1 MCKTLWGLLEG
12 ERLVHRD
19 TKGSMEKKQFIL
31 HRWIFA
37 LYRYYL
43 QFIKEIDTIQSYS
56 RPWSY
61 HQCPAEDTE
70 ADGCEVTTQSHS
82 LLNNLFPT
90 VVQARRTQ
98 YVYRGTDK
106 VITNGDVCR
115 INRRNQ
121 ERKKKHVYLL
131 PVQINIWWCT
141 EQDKKSEEKIH

>member
-12 ERLVHRD
+12 KRLVHRD
-19 TKGSMEKKQFIL
+19 KKGSMEKKQLIV
-31 HRWIFA
+31 HRWTLA

-43 QFIKEIDTIQSYS
+43 QFIKEIDAIQSYS

-61 HQCPAEDTE
+61 HQCTAEDTE

-90 VVQARRTQ
+90 VVQAGRTQ
-98 YVYRGTDK
+98 YVYRGTEK
-106 VITNGDVCR
+106 VIANGVVCQ

-121 ERKKKHVYLL
+121 ERKKKSMSTFYL
-131 PVQINIWWCT
+131 C
-141 EQDKKSEEKIH
+141 K